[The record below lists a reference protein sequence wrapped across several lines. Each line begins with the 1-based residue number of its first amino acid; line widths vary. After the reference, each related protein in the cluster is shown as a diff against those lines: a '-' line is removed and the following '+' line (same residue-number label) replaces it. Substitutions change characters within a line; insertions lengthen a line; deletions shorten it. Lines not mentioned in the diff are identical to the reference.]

1 MNTAMN
7 ENGILTAV
15 LLPGL
20 DGTGLLLSDFTKLLE
35 THFSVKVVRY
45 PTHQPFDYDD
55 LMGLVRRQL
64 PTGDYIV
71 IGESFSGP
79 LALRLAQEEPAG
91 LKGVVLGASFARLD
105 LPAKPVLSYLA
116 NLISPH
122 LVPTS
127 MLTHFLL
134 GRSATPELRKHL
146 KQALAIVDPLVLSIR
161 ARAALKVD
169 YLGSPQTVLQPVL
182 YLRAN
187 ADRLVPKSAAQH
199 LSKIVPDLRIH
210 DIAAPHFLFQVAPY
224 ECAAAINDFRQQ
236 INTSVA

>member
-1 MNTAMN
+1 MN

-20 DGTGLLLSDFTKLLE
+20 DGTGLLLSDFAKLLE

-146 KQALAIVDPLVLSIR
+146 KQVLAIVDPLVLSIR

-169 YLGSPQTVLQPVL
+169 YLGSPQPVL